1 MRRVNCQFH
10 TGLIFIFCPNH
21 IFVIGKAR
29 HFKFCVLIDTEEYE
43 CMRDI
48 LLYLFSELRDLF
60 KFWETSGNIL
70 LMVQNRD
77 IVAMED

>member
-1 MRRVNCQFH
+1 
-10 TGLIFIFCPNH
+10 
-21 IFVIGKAR
+21 
-29 HFKFCVLIDTEEYE
+29 
-43 CMRDI
+43 MRDI